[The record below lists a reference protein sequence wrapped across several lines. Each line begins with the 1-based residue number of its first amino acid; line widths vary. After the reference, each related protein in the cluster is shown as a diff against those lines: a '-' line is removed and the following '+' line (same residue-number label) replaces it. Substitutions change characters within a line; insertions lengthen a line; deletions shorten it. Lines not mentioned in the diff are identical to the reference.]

1 MLFFEILLLALA
13 LSMDAFAVAVATG
26 IRLRCATPRQ
36 SFRLAFHFGL
46 FQALMPIIGWF
57 AGIHVREYI
66 ESFDHWLAFILLSL
80 VGLKMI
86 RDALN
91 HEEGTDDTC
100 LDPTRGLSL
109 VVLSV
114 ATSLDALAVG
124 LSLALVGDPI
134 WMTATA
140 IGIVCALFTLLGLH
154 IGRIAA
160 KAASH
165 LGSRAALSGGVVLI
179 LIGLNILREHG
190 VFSLG

>member
-1 MLFFEILLLALA
+1 MPLFEIFLLALA
-13 LSMDAFAVAVATG
+13 LSMDAFAVAIATG

-36 SFRLAFHFGL
+36 SFRLSFHFGL

-57 AGIHVREYI
+57 AGIHVRDYI
-66 ESFDHWLAFILLSL
+66 ESWDHWIAFILLSL

-86 RDALN
+86 RDSLRQ
-91 HEEGTDDTC
+91 EEEEDDTC
-100 LDPTRGLSL
+100 LDPTRGVSL

-134 WMTATA
+134 WLTAAA
-140 IGIVCALFTLLGLH
+140 IGIVCGLCTLMGLH
-154 IGRIAA
+154 VGRIAA
-160 KAASH
+160 KAAAH
-165 LGSRAALSGGVVLI
+165 LGSRAALAGGMVLI
-179 LIGLNILREHG
+179 LIGVNLLREHG